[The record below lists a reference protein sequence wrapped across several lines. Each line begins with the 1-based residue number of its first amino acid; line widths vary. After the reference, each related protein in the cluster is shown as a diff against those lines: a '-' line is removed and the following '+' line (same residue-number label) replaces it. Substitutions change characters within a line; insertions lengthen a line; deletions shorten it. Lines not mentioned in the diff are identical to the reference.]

1 MSSNTTND
9 NTLLAKAALRNQDMT
24 ENLLQTSALVLA
36 ARRPGVTDP
45 LDGVGAVT
53 HKCMLPIQGQIMLER
68 VIAALLDSDCCRHVY
83 VSIDDQSVLH
93 EGKRLRSWMEAGLL
107 SAVAAEGNL
116 ADSILTAAQHIP
128 DEHWPLLVTTGDN
141 ALHTPALIREFV
153 TGSSAAT
160 CDAALG
166 LTREDVVTAEI
177 PDAGLHWHRLRDGG
191 FSSCN
196 LYLLHNRKSL
206 KGVEIFRSGGQFG
219 KKPWR
224 ILKACGVLPF
234 VFYKFK
240 LATAGGLLHRVGRNL
255 GLRMQPVFLPY
266 AFGPIDVDN
275 PKSFALSERLL
286 AEREHALG
294 LNS

>member
-1 MSSNTTND
+1 M
-9 NTLLAKAALRNQDMT
+9 A
-24 ENLLQTSALVLA
+24 ENLLQTSAVVLA

-45 LDGVGAVT
+45 LDGMGDVT
-53 HKCMLPIQGQIMLER
+53 HKCMLTIHGQIMLER
-68 VIAALLDSDCCRHVY
+68 VIAALLDSGCCRHVY
-83 VSIDDQSVLH
+83 VCIDDQSVLRD
-93 EGKRLRSWMEAGLL
+93 GKRLRRWMDAGLL
-107 SAVAAEGNL
+107 SGIAAEGNL
-116 ADSILTAAQHIP
+116 ADSILTAARHIP

-141 ALHTPALIREFV
+141 ALHTPGLIREFV
-153 TGSSAAT
+153 AGGCAAT

-166 LTREDVVTAEI
+166 LTRKEVVTTEI
-177 PDAGLHWHRLRDGG
+177 PDAGLHWHRLKDGG

-196 LYLLHNRKSL
+196 LYLLRNRNSL

-234 VFYKFK
+234 ILYRFK
-240 LATAGGLLHRVGRNL
+240 LATTGGLFHRVGRNL
-255 GLRMQPVFLPY
+255 GLSMQPVFLPY

-286 AEREHALG
+286 AVREHG
-294 LNS
+294 QGPNGG